1 MLTFDKCLYLR
12 GRLRLTTAKRL
23 SAYMSSRALATTTAS
38 SCSYFYC
45 WSHVTSA
52 PTMAILSSAVASRPI
67 SSSAAS
73 HNFTLS
79 CRVREVDIVI
89 TDTIIV
95 FVTYLLT
102 YYIYY
107 NCCSLRYL
115 AVSDNSVQFN
125 RIAAIYNF

>member
-45 WSHVTSA
+45 SSHVTSA

-102 YYIYY
+102 YLLTIYLLQLLFVALLSGEWQL
-107 NCCSLRYL
+107 CS
-115 AVSDNSVQFN
+115 V
-125 RIAAIYNF
+125 